1 MRRTGPAAETER
13 PLACARR
20 TFPPPAAPLWRCEG
34 RTRADSWRVSGG
46 RRDPGVGDECVVIII
61 CASGGAAR
69 RVSRPP
75 GLPTATRLSST
86 TRRTETRNGDV
97 SKGRDLPD
105 LKPEDRA
112 SRYTT
117 HKTIIYVTRVEPST
131 TRRAAAPYRRCRRR
145 ACMRACRLGAGPH
158 AMGLTASGRHDLN
171 QLARS
176 DSEIVTVIRSRA
188 PPRSRQH
195 VVDALHR
202 RRSRIP
208 HHACMHLAAVPTRPP
223 VVNLVPRSSSCGW
236 GR

>member
-34 RTRADSWRVSGG
+34 RARAESWRVSGG
-46 RRDPGVGDECVVIII
+46 RRDPGVWRRVCSHL
-61 CASGGAAR
+61 ASGVPAA
-69 RVSRPP
+69 
-75 GLPTATRLSST
+75 GLPTGAASGPTRLSST
-86 TRRTETRNGDV
+86 TRRGSV
-97 SKGRDLPD
+97 SCPSGRDLPD

-117 HKTIIYVTRVEPST
+117 HKTIIYVTRVVAST

-176 DSEIVTVIRSRA
+176 DRDTVIRSRA